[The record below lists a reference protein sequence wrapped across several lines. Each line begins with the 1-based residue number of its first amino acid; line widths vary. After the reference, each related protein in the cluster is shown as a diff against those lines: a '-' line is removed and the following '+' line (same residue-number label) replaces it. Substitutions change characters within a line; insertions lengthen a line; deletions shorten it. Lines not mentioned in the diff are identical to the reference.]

1 MCRKLR
7 MFKHGREFMSER
19 FKHYKI
25 SVSPRRV
32 SSEAYEGSYGKLVKM
47 WMMNKMTRPWTIM
60 TWTTSIPKKTS

>member
-7 MFKHGREFMSER
+7 IFKHGRELRSER

-25 SVSPRRV
+25 GASPKRV

-47 WMMNKMTRPWTIM
+47 WMTNKMT
-60 TWTTSIPKKTS
+60 